1 MNSGPATPYYSHGGT
16 PPLPSLLRGNTNESV
31 IQSLSSSPE
40 QLHHHNHPARRS
52 MGIGNIAGGF
62 ARALNAS
69 STFGIMNM
77 SPPTKRRNVSPA
89 GSFNAP
95 SASAPGNILTWGP
108 PTIHNYKASA
118 ESALSDSSFDEN
130 EGDDAGNH
138 HNTSNV
144 DIQIFNFEQFEEES
158 SLVLPLLDPTKAK
171 LYNCYR
177 ENYADM
183 LYLWDEKVARLEIL
197 KFNGF
202 SNERDEV
209 QTPFSKK
216 KNDVWKGLGQY
227 SDLILYTLFAFDI
240 FSSPAIF
247 QCRLPSRIYKR

>member
-1 MNSGPATPYYSHGGT
+1 MSSDPATPYYSHGGT

-31 IQSLSSSPE
+31 VQSLSSSPE
-40 QLHHHNHPARRS
+40 QLHHHHHHPARRS

-69 STFGIMNM
+69 SGFGIMGI
-77 SPPTKRRNVSPA
+77 SPPTKRRNVSPV

-108 PTIHNYKASA
+108 ATIHNYKVSA
-118 ESALSDSSFDEN
+118 ESAFSDNSW
-130 EGDDAGNH
+130 DDNDGND
-138 HNTSNV
+138 TTTGGGGSASNV
-144 DIQIFNFEQFEEES
+144 DIQILNFEQFEEES

-171 LYNCYR
+171 LYSCYR

-216 KNDVWKGLGQY
+216 QNDVWRGLGQY
-227 SDLILYTLFAFDI
+227 LHLIFPPLFT
-240 FSSPAIF
+240 SCNLLCS
-247 QCRLPSRIYKR
+247 YWV